1 MCRRNK
7 KFKDLAS
14 PENLEIKKKAN
25 LGKKVVN
32 MRNISVS
39 SDYYFYIL
47 KWSPKKESEV
57 Y

>member
-25 LGKKVVN
+25 LGKQVVN